1 MSRKKRKPAS
11 RSGAA
16 AGPATAP
23 TTAMQRGAQAMFFIA
38 MAFVAAHE
46 GIVGLGGPARTFA
59 LWALAAGG
67 SLVGLAR
74 RRDARITDDLCLL
87 LSPRARGGVILGIL
101 ACVAFAFAGVGNRE
115 HGLFGSSIADA
126 ALVGCLV
133 FASAMLAWGG
143 VASAVR
149 TLLGLSLPAI
159 LAGAIFFTMAFFTSS
174 ISSDVAVFV
183 ASLAGAIAS
192 QRTRSVSFAAI
203 VFAYG
208 VGGVPGAI
216 ATSALY
222 VAIGAARL

>member
-1 MSRKKRKPAS
+1 
-11 RSGAA
+11 
-16 AGPATAP
+16 
-23 TTAMQRGAQAMFFIA
+23 MQRGAQAMFFIA

-46 GIVGLGGPARTFA
+46 GIVGLGGPARTYA

-74 RRDARITDDLCLL
+74 RKDARTTDDLCLS

-101 ACVAFAFAGVGNRE
+101 ACVAFAFTGVGNRE
-115 HGLFGSSIADA
+115 HGLFGTSTADA
-126 ALVGCLV
+126 ALMGCLV

-149 TLLGLSLPAI
+149 TLLGFSLPAI
-159 LAGAIFFTMAFFTSS
+159 VAGAIFFTMAFFNGD
-174 ISSDVAVFV
+174 IASDVAVFV

-192 QRTRSVSFAAI
+192 QRARSISFAAI

-222 VAIGAARL
+222 VAISAARL